1 MHYVVGRPLRRANDD
16 VHVLLAALHGME
28 QPAASVAM
36 PLDGRL
42 DHRSLADRE
51 FQWMFGKP
59 PCGCG
64 LYDPVGYVKLPVMID
79 PSAAVT
85 GQP

>member
-1 MHYVVGRPLRRANDD
+1 
-16 VHVLLAALHGME
+16 
-28 QPAASVAM
+28 M